1 MVGDALTKLG
11 GSLHLAWDKG
21 QKQMEAHYD
30 SMSEDLKVT
39 NQANILL
46 NMFSL
51 PSLTFITPRRPGLN
65 VKSLDS

>member
-46 NMFSL
+46 NKICSL
-51 PSLTFITPRRPGLN
+51 SLL
-65 VKSLDS
+65 